1 VVATMQDVAQRAAV
15 SIKTVSNVL
24 NDRPYV
30 REETRRRVLEAV
42 DELGYRIN
50 LSARGLRSGRSGVI
64 SLVIPDIRST
74 YFAELAGAVMDAA
87 EVAHISVIIEQSGGD
102 RDRELDLV
110 HGNRALSVDGVLY
123 SVLGL
128 EESDAHLLADL
139 RTPLVLLGE
148 RIFNGPADHVTMRN
162 TEGTRAAT
170 EHLIGLGRRRI
181 VAIGAHP
188 GEVIG
193 SAGLRLVGYRE
204 ALAAAGIA
212 YDPDLVIEVEDW
224 YRLDGGEAM
233 RAFLD
238 RGIPFDGVVAFNDLV
253 ALGAMRRMQD
263 AGIQVPEQV
272 AIIGYDDIDDTRYSS
287 PALSSIEPGKREI
300 ADVALQFL
308 LDRIANP
315 DAPAAPREHFT
326 DFRLIARGSTVGE

>member
-1 VVATMQDVAQRAAV
+1 MQDVAAKAAV

-30 REETRRRVLEAV
+30 REETRRRVMEAV

-74 YFAELAGAVMDAA
+74 YFAELVGAVMDAA
-87 EVAHISVIIEQSGGD
+87 DTAKISVIVEQSGGD
-102 RDRELDLV
+102 RDRELALV
-110 HGNRALSVDGVLY
+110 HGNRALAVDGVLY
-123 SVLGL
+123 SALGL
-128 EESDAHLLADL
+128 EERDAHLLADL

-162 TEGTRAAT
+162 TEGVRAAT

-181 VAIGAHP
+181 VALGAHQ

-204 ALAAAGIA
+204 ALAAANIP
-212 YDPDLVIEVEDW
+212 YDPELVVEIQQW
-224 YRLDGGEAM
+224 YRVTGDEAM
-233 RAFLD
+233 REFLD
-238 RGIPFDGVVAFNDLV
+238 KKIPFDGVVAFNDLV
-253 ALGAMRRMQD
+253 ALGAMRRIQD
-263 AGIQVPEQV
+263 AGLRVPEDV
-272 AIIGYDDIDDTRYSS
+272 AVIGYDDIDETRYSQ

-300 ADVALQFL
+300 ADVALRFL
-308 LDRIANP
+308 LDRIADP
-315 DAPAAPREHFT
+315 ESGAAPREHLT
-326 DFRLIARGSTVGE
+326 DFRLVVRGSTAG